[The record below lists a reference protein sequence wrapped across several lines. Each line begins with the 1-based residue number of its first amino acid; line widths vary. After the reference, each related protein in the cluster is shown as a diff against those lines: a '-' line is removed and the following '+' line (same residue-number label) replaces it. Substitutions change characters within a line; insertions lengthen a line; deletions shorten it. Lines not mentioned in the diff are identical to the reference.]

1 MAFTGLLRYNYIRN
15 ETAAQAGDGNAF
27 CIRRNG
33 TCLIWV
39 NKDEQLCVVISCIG
53 HIVRAADSGVFSF
66 VIRRI
71 IGRRFLSG
79 VWQNFDIFLRCGLW
93 YSFSI
98 IILRWAECCLRRMRS
113 V

>member
-53 HIVRAADSGVFSF
+53 HIVRGGGFRCIFFCHSPHHRSAVFERSMAE
-66 VIRRI
+66 
-71 IGRRFLSG
+71 FLH
-79 VWQNFDIFLRCGLW
+79 IF
-93 YSFSI
+93 
-98 IILRWAECCLRRMRS
+98 E